1 MDKRLVIAVS
11 GGVDSVVLLHML
23 SKQHEDLVVAHF
35 DHGIR
40 DDSAM
45 DAAFVQG
52 LARHYGAVFETVR
65 EELGKQASEELARD
79 RRYAFLR
86 EVAHRH
92 NAPIA
97 TAHHADDSIET
108 IAINVTRG
116 TGWRG
121 LAVLDSDIVRPLL
134 DMSKAEIIAYAS
146 EHGLE
151 WREDSTNMSD
161 AYLRNRIR
169 VKAQPMQDDTKRQLL
184 ALRAQQVATKQH
196 IDQEVRA
203 LVGDGPDYGRYFF
216 THADPAAAMECLRF
230 ITAARLTRPQL
241 GRTLMAIKTAKPGS
255 VYQAGSAVALSF
267 TSRNFKVELIK

>member
-1 MDKRLVIAVS
+1 M
-11 GGVDSVVLLHML
+11 
-23 SKQHEDLVVAHF
+23 
-35 DHGIR
+35 
-40 DDSAM
+40 
-45 DAAFVQG
+45 
-52 LARHYGAVFETVR
+52 
-65 EELGKQASEELARD
+65 
-79 RRYAFLR
+79 
-86 EVAHRH
+86 
-92 NAPIA
+92 
-97 TAHHADDSIET
+97 
-108 IAINVTRG
+108 
-116 TGWRG
+116 
-121 LAVLDSDIVRPLL
+121 LDSDIVRPLL
-134 DMSKAEIIAYAS
+134 DMSKDEIIAYAN

-216 THADPAAAMECLRF
+216 THAEPAAAMECLRF

-255 VYQAGSAVALSF
+255 VYQPGSAVTLSF